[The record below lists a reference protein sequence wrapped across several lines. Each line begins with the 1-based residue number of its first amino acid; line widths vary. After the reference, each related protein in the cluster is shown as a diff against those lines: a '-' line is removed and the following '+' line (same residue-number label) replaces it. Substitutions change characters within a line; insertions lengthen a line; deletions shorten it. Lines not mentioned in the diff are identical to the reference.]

1 MSKYV
6 SDYCNA
12 LTSCQSN
19 ENASKWKAV
28 CHATFD
34 NEYRKRHELCHSDYL
49 KVQRHVRYKVAG
61 ALDSPFVVR

>member
-1 MSKYV
+1 MPVKRKRFKMES
-6 SDYCNA
+6 
-12 LTSCQSN
+12 T
-19 ENASKWKAV
+19 V